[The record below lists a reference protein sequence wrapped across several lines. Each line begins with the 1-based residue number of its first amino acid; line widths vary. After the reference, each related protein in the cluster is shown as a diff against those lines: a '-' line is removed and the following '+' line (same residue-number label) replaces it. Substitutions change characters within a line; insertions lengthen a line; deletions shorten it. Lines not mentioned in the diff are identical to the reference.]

1 MTDSG
6 RGRIAGRRES
16 GRPGVLV
23 LAVIAGSVL
32 ASCGD
37 PAPSPVED
45 YEDLASRADRLAREI
60 LIVDTHID
68 VPFRLEEKEED
79 ISRRTEG
86 GDFDYVRARAGGL
99 NVAFMSIYVPS
110 ELQETGGAKEKAD
123 ALIDRV
129 EGFAERWPEQFAL
142 ARSTSEVRDQFSS
155 EVVSLPLGLEN
166 GAPVEEDLDNLRHFY
181 DRGIRYITLA
191 HAMDNQLA
199 DSSYE
204 ETRTWGGLS
213 PFGRKVVG
221 EMNRL
226 GMMVDVSHITDE
238 AFHQVLEI
246 TAAPVIASHS
256 SCRHFT
262 PEWERN
268 MNDEMIRALAGNGG
282 VIQINFGSAFLTEE
296 ANVDS
301 VELWDK
307 VESYAEEHNLAAS
320 DERVEA
326 YEESLYREDPPAL
339 ADVSDVADHIDHV
352 VGLVG
357 VDHVGIG
364 SDFDGVGPTTPTGLE
379 DVSQLPNLIRVL
391 LERGYTEDE
400 IAKIFGGNTLRVW
413 EEVEKIGE

>member
-1 MTDSG
+1 
-6 RGRIAGRRES
+6 
-16 GRPGVLV
+16 
-23 LAVIAGSVL
+23 
-32 ASCGD
+32 
-37 PAPSPVED
+37 
-45 YEDLASRADRLAREI
+45 LAREI

-364 SDFDGVGPTTPTGLE
+364 SDFDGVEPTTPTGLE